1 MLPLLIVPLSL
12 IVGFALGGRLS
23 SLAHLKLRWIPLV
36 FAALAIQLLIFPT
49 VSEVAPLAWAA
60 QPLHLLSYLL
70 LAAWIIRHL
79 HLAPVILLGVG
90 AAANLLVLLS
100 NRGLMPASV
109 RALQRA
115 GWYDLAE
122 QLLRE
127 GAVANLVLMSSETRC
142 NVLGD
147 WLYLP
152 AWIPLTTAFSI
163 GDVLIML
170 ALSWLIVRGMRSHAE
185 RSERISR
192 TP

>member
-12 IVGFALGGRLS
+12 LVGLALGGRLS
-23 SLAHLKLRWIPLV
+23 SLAYLKLRWIPLV
-36 FAALAIQLLIFPT
+36 FAALVIQLLIFPT

-70 LAAWIIRHL
+70 LAAWIVRHL
-79 HLAPVILLGVG
+79 HLAPVVLLGVG
-90 AAANLLVLLS
+90 AVSNLLVLLS
-100 NRGLMPASV
+100 NRGFMPASV
-109 RALQRA
+109 TALQRA
-115 GWYDLAE
+115 GWNDLAA
-122 QLLRE
+122 QLVRE
-127 GAVANLVLMSSETRC
+127 GTVANLVLMSSETRF
-142 NVLGD
+142 NALGD

-185 RSERISR
+185 RSQGISR